1 MIKTVSLVL
10 MAALALPGRLAA
22 QTAGAPKDAAAAAR
36 EQLGFI
42 VGTWTVEGMEKTMT
56 ETCEWFQDRSHV
68 VCNAELVTPS
78 GVRKSVS
85 VLSYSAR
92 RGRHAYYHYGS
103 SGVVNEM
110 DAFVAGGVLL
120 ATAER
125 QIGPDLVREQVRMA
139 PRGDGSYDFKEE
151 TSTNGGPWTTTTS
164 IRYLRK
170 TEAPK

>member
-1 MIKTVSLVL
+1 MRTTVNLVL
-10 MAALALPGRLAA
+10 MAAAMALSGRLTAQAA
-22 QTAGAPKDAAAAAR
+22 GDPQESAAR
-36 EQLGFI
+36 EQLAFI
-42 VGTWTVEGMEKTMT
+42 VGTWTVEGMEETMT
-56 ETCEWFQDRSHV
+56 ERCEWFQNRSHV
-68 VCNAELVTPS
+68 VCNTEIAAPS

-92 RGRHAYYHYGS
+92 RGRHAYYHYSS

-110 DAFVAGGVLL
+110 DAFVADGTLL

-125 QIGPDLVREQVRMA
+125 QVGPDLVREQVRMT
-139 PRGDGSYDFKEE
+139 PRDDGSYDFKEE

-170 TEAPK
+170 ADVPK